1 MRYGPDRFQ
10 VVRCSGELC
19 LTMPQDASQSFFH
32 FSVVVV
38 IVVVVGYVI
47 VWHIPERGD
56 SIIKAIKF
64 TDGVD
69 FDQFYIS
76 CT

>member
-1 MRYGPDRFQ
+1 
-10 VVRCSGELC
+10 
-19 LTMPQDASQSFFH
+19 MPQDASQSFFH

-38 IVVVVGYVI
+38 IVVVVGYII
-47 VWHIPERGD
+47 VWHILERGD